1 MRTPPRASPQSHR
14 TVLTGFIRRR
24 ACKRDV
30 LDILDENAFL
40 LCKKEQP
47 ADLLSHDEIARLTS
61 SPRLARCRC
70 PTCTASA
77 SFKYSDHV
85 ESYRIRPIKPSLSNQ
100 LDQFEFTNSCEERTS
115 QLLAVTCIPTHRATR
130 TTMRWPERHLAGG
143 LLDGEPASGG
153 YKHQSITMKTCRQVQ
168 HRPSPPDIGA
178 VIDMAEPA
186 RCIARTPSFSLAPT
200 TKATAAMAATNDAI
214 ASRERVSNRLV
225 ILDPF
230 RNRGTRAD
238 PSGLQ
243 GVVTRNQKHT
253 RRLNTTHSVE
263 KNRNIECRSS
273 LDRIPTMQRFVTA
286 KIVQFAIELAS

>member
-30 LDILDENAFL
+30 LETLDENAFL
-40 LCKKEQP
+40 LCKKEQS

-70 PTCTASA
+70 PTCTAST

-130 TTMRWPERHLAGG
+130 ATMRWPERHLAGG

-153 YKHQSITMKTCRQVQ
+153 YKHQSMTMKTCRQVQ

-186 RCIARTPSFSLAPT
+186 RSNHESDSSDGSDQRRDCKQRTRQQSARHPRPLQKSRYQSRSSWFTRSSDEESETHTEIEHNAFCREEQKHRTSQLSRSHS
-200 TKATAAMAATNDAI
+200 NDATVCH
-214 ASRERVSNRLV
+214 RE
-225 ILDPF
+225 
-230 RNRGTRAD
+230 
-238 PSGLQ
+238 
-243 GVVTRNQKHT
+243 
-253 RRLNTTHSVE
+253 
-263 KNRNIECRSS
+263 
-273 LDRIPTMQRFVTA
+273 DRPVCH
-286 KIVQFAIELAS
+286 